1 AVVATVI
8 GDAVSARD
16 ATAKGT
22 RVARA
27 YGDPLLRPAAS
38 SSGSSPSTA
47 RSPPTRGS
55 VVAVWGPT
63 GAPGRTT
70 VAVTLADELSRLGAS
85 SLLVDA
91 DVDGGGGAGGLG
103 VLS

>member
-1 AVVATVI
+1 

-22 RVARA
+22 GVARA
-27 YGDPLLRPAAS
+27 YGDPLLRPATS
-38 SSGSSPSTA
+38 SPGSSPSTD
-47 RSPPTRGS
+47 RPPPTRGS

-70 VAVTLADELSRLGAS
+70 VAVTLADELSRLGSS

-91 DVDGGGGAGGLG
+91 DVCGGGSAVRAGLRGAA
-103 VLS
+103 